1 MPGERPQSD
10 PGVHVHVQRNGNG
23 KKRNGTGMAIVAI
36 VGAVVTA
43 VGFFATYIFATK
55 PELAAHIHQ
64 KTDAVHALESDQRLT
79 DAAIDQ
85 LSGDMREVRIQQRV
99 TNRNLNKLL
108 QRSRI
113 VPASRSDIM
122 IEMEDD

>member
-1 MPGERPQSD
+1 
-10 PGVHVHVQRNGNG
+10 
-23 KKRNGTGMAIVAI
+23 MAIVAI